1 MRLSLSAMRMFAVL
15 VLAFG
20 AMVGLLAPREP
31 RPAGARADDGSPRVE
46 MAPALQSQL
55 LVSSGETVLARAADG
70 HFYADV
76 QVNGRTIRFLVD
88 TGASGVALT
97 RDDALRAGVA
107 FDSGRFEVVGA
118 GASGPVRGQRV
129 RIADMRLDMKQA
141 SDVDAAV
148 LDQGLSVS
156 LLGQSFLARI
166 GSVRIEQ
173 DRMTLR

>member
-1 MRLSLSAMRMFAVL
+1 MRLFVII

-31 RPAGARADDGSPRVE
+31 RPAEKNREATTARVVE
-46 MAPALQSQL
+46 PTSSSAPQM
-55 LVSSGETVLARAADG
+55 LVASGETVLVRAPDG

-76 QVNGRTIRFLVD
+76 QVNGRSIRFLVD
-88 TGASGVALT
+88 TGATGVALT
-97 RDDALRAGVA
+97 RDDAMRAGVS
-107 FDSGRFEVVGA
+107 FDPGQFQVVGA
-118 GASGPVRGQRV
+118 GASGPVRGQMV
-129 RIADMRLDMKQA
+129 RIADMRLDMKQV

-148 LDQGLSVS
+148 LDDGLSVS
-156 LLGQSFLARI
+156 LLGQSFLSRI